1 MRYTIP
7 MQTPTSKPRILIYG
21 DSNVWGENFSGARI
35 KYSGRWVNRLSRSM
49 RKKAR
54 VVADGVTGRVAGD
67 FRADKPRKN
76 GKTAFAPVLQRTS
89 PDIIIIALGT
99 NDLQQRFNRSAANI
113 VDDLLF
119 YKKAAKKARVI
130 YLLPPPFDTGE
141 QSGPEFTEQS
151 ERVRQELLQASD
163 KLGNCIELPQLPL
176 SDGLHFSLRGH
187 RIVSSIVRNVLE
199 SYL

>member
-1 MRYTIP
+1 
-7 MQTPTSKPRILIYG
+7 MQMPTSKPRILIYG

-35 KYSGRWVNRLSRSM
+35 KYSGRWVNKLSLSM
-49 RKKAR
+49 RKKAHII
-54 VVADGVTGRVAGD
+54 ADGVTGRVAGD
-67 FRADKPRKN
+67 FRTDKPQKN
-76 GKTAFAPVLQRTS
+76 GKTTFVSVLQRTN
-89 PDIIIIALGT
+89 PDIIIVALGT

-113 VDDLLF
+113 IDDLLS
-119 YKKAAKKARVI
+119 YKKAARNARII

-151 ERVRQELLQASD
+151 EHIRQGLLQASD
-163 KLGNCIELPQLPL
+163 KLGDCIELPQLPL

-187 RIVSSIVRNVLE
+187 QMVSRIVKKALE